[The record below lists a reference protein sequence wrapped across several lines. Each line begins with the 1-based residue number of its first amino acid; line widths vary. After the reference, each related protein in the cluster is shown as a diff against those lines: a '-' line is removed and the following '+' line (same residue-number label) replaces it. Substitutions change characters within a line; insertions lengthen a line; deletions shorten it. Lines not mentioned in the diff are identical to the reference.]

1 MLLQRLTELKESLKN
16 NLVTIK
22 KNESME
28 LDELK
33 QLWSQYDK
41 KLNKS
46 LKFNEELLRKMNLN
60 KARQELQKPYILELI
75 TIVIIF
81 LTIVF
86 VTGFSIRLIE
96 EIQFSLTGF
105 AGILLGIIYLIF
117 SIMKVNRFAK
127 IDYYNSTIV
136 KLQKDLSLLKTF
148 VLRLRKIEGIMLPFL
163 IIMILPIAF
172 KAIHN
177 INIFENLRLFIIEV
191 CFILGISYP
200 VGFWI
205 NRNVYDKKMKEA
217 ELFLKEIDNF
227 EKEE

>member
-1 MLLQRLTELKESLKN
+1 
-16 NLVTIK
+16 
-22 KNESME
+22 ME

-41 KLNKS
+41 KLNEN
-46 LKFNEELLRKMNLN
+46 LKLNEELLRKMNLN
-60 KARQELQKPYILELI
+60 KAKQELQKPFIFELI
-75 TIVIIF
+75 TIIIIF

-105 AGILLGIIYLIF
+105 AGVLLGVIYLIF
-117 SIMKVNRFAK
+117 SIMKVNRFVK

-148 VLRLRKIEGIMLPFL
+148 ILRLRKFELVLLPFL
-163 IIMILPIAF
+163 VLTILPIAF

-177 INIFENLRLFIIEV
+177 INIFGNLRLFIIEV
-191 CFILGISYP
+191 GFILGISYP

-205 NRNVYDKKMKEA
+205 NRNFYDKKMKDA
-217 ELFLKEIDNF
+217 EMFLKEIDKF
-227 EKEE
+227 ERGE